1 MKSRGQKLI
10 LQNKNQNKVASVT
23 NITEENRFRMEIEEK
38 KRMISEFNNNMKT
51 LDAQVNDVLNA
62 IEGSTKYKNTRS
74 NVKKIVRILT
84 NEARK
89 KQSKRNK
96 LKINKAF
103 ISAKKMD
110 IELYTIFSFLQNIG
124 LLQNKEKPN
133 KEYLKE
139 LIEHLQDR
147 KAVHE
152 SKRQFIRMFF
162 VAEPNVSN
170 ISHLTRYYN
179 KFSNLIEE
187 TSNYME
193 ILNCMFT
200 YQMSNIKNPENN
212 LENDDVFVQFLI
224 YKKFRKF
231 YTILQDINIK
241 FKEQYKQNKKNINR
255 GQIKK
260 KIDNFIEETIDFLY
274 NELIYFLYPLF
285 LYCWITN
292 DQFAT
297 ILIECI
303 KNFQKLFSS
312 CEQFQDVL
320 VYKDSDTFI
329 ENLKHELTNLN
340 IVEQHKLNS
349 SPIRKAIYGPRG
361 MLEESH
367 GAGLSKIVRERQAFK
382 LHLRYR

>member
-1 MKSRGQKLI
+1 
-10 LQNKNQNKVASVT
+10 
-23 NITEENRFRMEIEEK
+23 
-38 KRMISEFNNNMKT
+38 
-51 LDAQVNDVLNA
+51 
-62 IEGSTKYKNTRS
+62 
-74 NVKKIVRILT
+74 
-84 NEARK
+84 
-89 KQSKRNK
+89 
-96 LKINKAF
+96 
-103 ISAKKMD
+103 
-110 IELYTIFSFLQNIG
+110 
-124 LLQNKEKPN
+124 N

-382 LHLRYR
+382 LH